1 MTKTLDGVL
10 VKRANKRERYTEKE
24 IAELSACT
32 DPKTG
37 PFYFLKNFFYIQ
49 HPVKGKLLFQ
59 PYEYQTRLI
68 ESYHNHRF
76 NINLLPRQSGKALC
90 NSTPIM
96 TPSGFIKMGDIK
108 VGDTIFGPDGNPTT
122 VTFITETMENRPCY
136 EIEFIHGDKI
146 IADADHLWTWYD
158 PYIEKEITG
167 NTLKL
172 LDRFKL
178 LEKSKQRIHIKHTE
192 CLNFSEQNITL
203 DPYYLGVWLGDGCK
217 NNLRITCSI
226 DDYHDYKKIF
236 LERGLQPSEF
246 KFDKRSI
253 KTGRFYIKGGTKLF
267 KELNLFGNKHIPTNY
282 IFNSKEVRISLLQGL
297 MDTDGSVSPDGH
309 CEFYQSDENFIKQVR
324 LLLSTLGIKSTL
336 RKKATTHKDAY
347 TLSFVTNDFDVFKL
361 SRKLQ
366 KQRNNKNHPKN
377 KRIYIRSIT
386 QVDSVPVRCL
396 QVNNS
401 SHLFL
406 AGETLIPT
414 HNTTC
419 AAGYLLWYAMF
430 NPDSTILIA
439 AHKFT
444 GAQEIMQRV
453 RYAYELCP
461 DHIRCGVT
469 SYNKGSIDFDNGSR
483 IVASTTTG
491 TTGRGMAI
499 SLLYIDEFSFLNPSI
514 ANEFWVS
521 ISPTLATGGRAIIT
535 STPNSDEDQFAL
547 IWAEA
552 NKKFDQY
559 GNEQE
564 LGVNGFYA
572 FRAYWY
578 EHPDR
583 DENWKREELGRI
595 GEDRFR
601 REFCCEFISFEETLI
616 NAVKLA
622 ELKGIDPLQKMGNVR
637 WYKPIRY
644 DATYLIALDPSTGT
658 GSDNAA
664 IQVFS
669 LPGFEQVAE
678 WHHNST
684 PIAQQIKILRDI
696 ANFIKSHND
705 PQIYWSIENN
715 SIGEACLTTI
725 KEVGEDTIPGFFLSE
740 PIRKGHVRR
749 FRKGF
754 NTTYKS
760 KMTACMKFKSL
771 IETEKMKIYSKLLIS
786 ELKTFISSGAGF
798 SAKAGG
804 DDDLV
809 SATLLVCRM
818 ASVLA
823 DWDSS
828 IYEELTERV
837 EEEQMPM
844 PIFITNYF

>member
-1 MTKTLDGVL
+1 MFIE
-10 VKRANKRERYTEKE
+10 NSEYE
-24 IAELSACT
+24 IL
-32 DPKTG
+32 
-37 PFYFLKNFFYIQ
+37 
-49 HPVKGKLLFQ
+49 
-59 PYEYQTRLI
+59 
-68 ESYHNHRF
+68 
-76 NINLLPRQSGKALC
+76 
-90 NSTPIM
+90 
-96 TPSGFIKMGDIK
+96 TPSGWQDFRGITKTENKLVYRIVLNTGNYVDATANHYFFSNNNKIKLQDLKCGDVI
-108 VGDTIFGPDGNPTT
+108 DTINGSSIITEIQEQNNTAVYDIIEVKDKNHQFIVNNC
-122 VTFITETMENRPCY
+122 FIT
-136 EIEFIHGDKI
+136 
-146 IADADHLWTWYD
+146 
-158 PYIEKEITG
+158 
-167 NTLKL
+167 
-172 LDRFKL
+172 
-178 LEKSKQRIHIKHTE
+178 
-192 CLNFSEQNITL
+192 
-203 DPYYLGVWLGDGCK
+203 K
-217 NNLRITCSI
+217 NC
-226 DDYHDYKKIF
+226 
-236 LERGLQPSEF
+236 
-246 KFDKRSI
+246 
-253 KTGRFYIKGGTKLF
+253 
-267 KELNLFGNKHIPTNY
+267 
-282 IFNSKEVRISLLQGL
+282 
-297 MDTDGSVSPDGH
+297 
-309 CEFYQSDENFIKQVR
+309 DE
-324 LLLSTLGIKSTL
+324 
-336 RKKATTHKDAY
+336 
-347 TLSFVTNDFDVFKL
+347 LSFV
-361 SRKLQ
+361 
-366 KQRNNKNHPKN
+366 
-377 KRIYIRSIT
+377 
-386 QVDSVPVRCL
+386 
-396 QVNNS
+396 
-401 SHLFL
+401 
-406 AGETLIPT
+406 
-414 HNTTC
+414 
-419 AAGYLLWYAMF
+419 
-430 NPDSTILIA
+430 
-439 AHKFT
+439 
-444 GAQEIMQRV
+444 
-453 RYAYELCP
+453 
-461 DHIRCGVT
+461 
-469 SYNKGSIDFDNGSR
+469 
-483 IVASTTTG
+483 
-491 TTGRGMAI
+491 
-499 SLLYIDEFSFLNPSI
+499 NPSI

-521 ISPTLATGGRAIIT
+521 ISPTLSTGGKAIIT

-547 IWAEA
+547 IWTEA
-552 NKKFDQY
+552 NKKFDTY

-572 FRAYWY
+572 FRAYWQ

-595 GEDRFR
+595 GESRFL
-601 REFCCEFISFEETLI
+601 REFECQFISFEETLI

-771 IETEKMKIYSKLLIS
+771 IETEKMKIYSKPLIS